1 MARGCAPFGNVAWH
15 MYDEATFRSGP
26 SPPAT
31 NWKARNLKGFRAF
44 DVLGCLG
51 RLPGRSTDCRWP
63 SLGLQTSQVV
73 VPVDV
78 YRLAANSWLNLSA
91 ASAPMPGITCW

>member
-1 MARGCAPFGNVAWH
+1 
-15 MYDEATFRSGP
+15 
-26 SPPAT
+26 
-31 NWKARNLKGFRAF
+31 
-44 DVLGCLG
+44 
-51 RLPGRSTDCRWP
+51 
-63 SLGLQTSQVV
+63 LGLQTSQVV